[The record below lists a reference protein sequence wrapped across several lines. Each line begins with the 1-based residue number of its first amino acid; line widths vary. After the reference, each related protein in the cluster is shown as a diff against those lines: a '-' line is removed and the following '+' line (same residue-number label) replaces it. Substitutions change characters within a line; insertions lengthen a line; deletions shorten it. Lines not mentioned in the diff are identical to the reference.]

1 MLYSFYRRLSQLG
14 GISTSR
20 SVARPSSIFKNKL
33 MQELYVNLA
42 MVKDGCYA
50 IFVKDKRRMWKQKT
64 IGSTGVVH
72 LAELLDTSC
81 VPSAKFSNALPFQI
95 TVMVKTLTFKYQ
107 GADCLGVAAAGHLTT
122 VDMSL
127 LNNLHSCSHSPF
139 FCVLP
144 SAWQLTVRNKI
155 MQIAYKIEI
164 IDFTQEKRL

>member
-122 VDMSL
+122 VDMSFSWTICIHVLIL
-127 LNNLHSCSHSPF
+127 LSFVFFLQHDSLLWETKSCKLH
-139 FCVLP
+139 
-144 SAWQLTVRNKI
+144 
-155 MQIAYKIEI
+155 
-164 IDFTQEKRL
+164 KR